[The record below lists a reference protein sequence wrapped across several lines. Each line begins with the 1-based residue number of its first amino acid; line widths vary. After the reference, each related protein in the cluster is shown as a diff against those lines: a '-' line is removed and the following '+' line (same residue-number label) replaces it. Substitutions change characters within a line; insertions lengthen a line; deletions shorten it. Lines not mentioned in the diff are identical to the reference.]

1 MRPLPTLLAAVLVAP
16 LAACGADPGAIDV
29 SVTGPDDVTL
39 SAASRLTLSIYGY
52 DTRIADQSATLIR
65 TRVEP
70 ITALPVVVSVELP
83 DDALARVDPTVGGD
97 LAANV
102 RFYLAG
108 VLLNVLLNA
117 LLIPRWGAL
126 GAAWATFATQSG
138 IFAAQLGLSV
148 RHLALPVN
156 PPLVVRI
163 LLFTALLAAA
173 GYGWREWTGDWHW
186 LVKFTGSVCTG
197 GLLAFVF
204 RLLDLKS
211 WLQWLGKGG

>member
-70 ITALPVVVSVELP
+70 ITALPVVVSVALP

-108 VLLNVLLNA
+108 VYVDVDGD
-117 LLIPRWGAL
+117 GAICPGEL
-126 GAAWATFATQSG
+126 TQDFG
-138 IFAAQLGLSV
+138 PDG
-148 RHLALPVN
+148 
-156 PPLVVRI
+156 PLVFGVDGPGGP
-163 LLFTALLAAA
+163 LAIPM
-173 GYGWREWTGDWHW
+173 TVLGDPGC
-186 LVKFTGSVCTG
+186 VDPFPDGQ
-197 GLLAFVF
+197 
-204 RLLDLKS
+204 RP
-211 WLQWLGKGG
+211 